1 MNSCCHPLNSA
12 CLNCSLRNSA
22 FLRASA
28 VILFGGL
35 FHRRGAENAE
45 RRRDKEQSTKLF
57 QSTLPLRSR
66 HVVVFRRLTAVDS
79 ITFADLLYVLTSFTI
94 WGNVASV
101 FHDRAFSGIITRE
114 HQIHATPEHGHQL
127 LQITGA
133 AHDVLGRIVWPTN
146 TQPARCSG
154 HQLHQSLGA
163 FWAASELLKPRF
175 LLDNTKDQVGINPE
189 PGGIRLY

>member
-1 MNSCCHPLNSA
+1 MNSCCHPILCTS
-12 CLNCSLRNSA
+12 CFVLCTA
-22 FLRASA
+22 FAKSK
-28 VILFGGL
+28 VP
-35 FHRRGAENAE
+35 
-45 RRRDKEQSTKLF
+45 STKLF
-57 QSTLPLRSR
+57 QTRLPLRSR

-133 AHDVLGRIVWPTN
+133 AHDVLGRIDRKST
-146 TQPARCSG
+146 
-154 HQLHQSLGA
+154 
-163 FWAASELLKPRF
+163 
-175 LLDNTKDQVGINPE
+175 
-189 PGGIRLY
+189 RLNSSHLVFSYAVF